1 MEVSQFLGNVNELR
15 RGNTEYIT
23 NSVFT
28 PPQLDE
34 ILHNDDTKIY
44 CGKDLQAIF
53 IEEAD
58 VVRTYLYARN
68 IKSLSELPDIVPDAD
83 KPVIIDVVG
92 KEAAA
97 YPFASALCKQG
108 FVNYSKFI
116 RMICRQP
123 SIRRYSETEK
133 ADYARLDESE
143 QIQGLLRAEFDP
155 LFAHIPTI
163 SELERAIAKNE
174 ISVIRS
180 EGRIAGLAYFERI
193 SVVYVVLRFF
203 LVLKKFRGQNI
214 GGALLDKEF
223 RLASEKTSYMLWI
236 GDYNPVKTLYQ
247 NLGFAV
253 DGMVDYILKYDNE

>member
-1 MEVSQFLGNVNELR
+1 MEVNQFLGNVNELR
-15 RGNTEYIT
+15 RGNVEYIT
-23 NSVFT
+23 NSFFT
-28 PPQLDE
+28 HPQLDE
-34 ILHNDDTKIY
+34 IFHNDDAKIY

-53 IEEAD
+53 IDEAD

-68 IKSLSELPDIVPDAD
+68 IQSLSDLPGIVPDVG
-83 KPVIIDVVG
+83 KPVMIDVVG

-97 YPFASALCKQG
+97 YPFACALFKQG
-108 FVNYSKFI
+108 FMNYSKFI

-123 SIRRYSETEK
+123 TIRRYSETEK
-133 ADYARLDESE
+133 ADCARLHEAE

-163 SELERAIAKNE
+163 GELERAIAKKE

-180 EGRIAGLAYFERI
+180 GGRIAGLAYFERI
-193 SVVYVVLRFF
+193 SAVYVVLRFF
-203 LVLKKFRGQNI
+203 LVLNNFRGCNI

-223 RLASEKTSYMLWI
+223 RHASEKTSYMLWI
-236 GDYNPVKTLYQ
+236 GDDNPVKSLYQ

-253 DGMVDYILKYDNE
+253 DGMVDYILKYDNK